1 MTKLA
6 WNRRLAALASLG
18 DESRRRLFDFVASA
32 SDAVSRDDAAGALG
46 LARSTAS
53 FHLDRLVKDGLLAVE
68 FRKLGGREGP
78 GSGRPAK
85 LYRSAVDEVAASVPD
100 RHYDLAAELLVSA
113 IEAATRD
120 GGSPRDALLRAA
132 RARGLSAG
140 EAAWDELAGEATG
153 DEPAARATA
162 RPPTAGGAA
171 GTTGGAGGG
180 DPFASFLAG
189 QGYCPADDG
198 AGGLLLLNCPF
209 HRLAAGHADVVCAM
223 NGAFLGGASAALGL
237 DPGRV
242 EALAIEDLREQGKA
256 RPGQC
261 CARILPS

>member
-1 MTKLA
+1 MTKLP
-6 WNRRLAALASLG
+6 WNHRLAAVASLG

-32 SDAVSRDDAAGALG
+32 ADAVGRDDAAQAVG

-85 LYRSAVDEVAASVPD
+85 LYRAAVDEVAASVPD

-113 IEAATRD
+113 IEDASSG
-120 GGSPRDALLRAA
+120 GGSPREALLRAA
-132 RARGLSAG
+132 RARGQSAG
-140 EAAWDELAGEATG
+140 ETAAHAAGREPAGATG
-153 DEPAARATA
+153 AGPADS
-162 RPPTAGGAA
+162 AGSPD
-171 GTTGGAGGG
+171 GAG
-180 DPFASFLAG
+180 PFADFLAG

-198 AGGLLLLNCPF
+198 GGGLVLLNCPF

-223 NGAFLGGASAALGL
+223 NGAFLGGASMALGIE
-237 DPGRV
+237 PGRI
-242 EALAIEDLREQGKA
+242 EALAIEDLREQGGA

>member
-1 MTKLA
+1 MTKLP
-6 WNRRLAALASLG
+6 WNHRLAAVASLG

-32 SDAVSRDDAAGALG
+32 ADAVGRDDAAQAVG

-85 LYRSAVDEVAASVPD
+85 LYRAAVDEVAASVPD

-113 IEAATRD
+113 IEDATSG
-120 GGSPRDALLRAA
+120 GGSPREALLRAA
-132 RARGLSAG
+132 RARGQSAG
-140 EAAWDELAGEATG
+140 ETAAHAAGREPAGATG
-153 DEPAARATA
+153 AGPADS
-162 RPPTAGGAA
+162 AGSPD
-171 GTTGGAGGG
+171 GAG
-180 DPFASFLAG
+180 PFADFLAG

-198 AGGLLLLNCPF
+198 GGGLVLLNCPF

-223 NGAFLGGASAALGL
+223 NGAFLGGASMALGIE
-237 DPGRV
+237 PGRI
-242 EALAIEDLREQGKA
+242 EALAIEDLREQGGA

>member
-6 WNRRLAALASLG
+6 WSRRLAAVASLG
-18 DESRRRLFDFVASA
+18 DENRRRLFDFVAA
-32 SDAVSRDDAAGALG
+32 APDAVGRDDAAKALG

-53 FHLDRLVKDGLLAVE
+53 FHLDRLVNDGLLIAE

-85 LYRSAVDEVAASVPD
+85 LYRTAVDEVAASVPD

-113 IEAATRD
+113 VEAAIHD
-120 GGSPRDALLRAA
+120 GGSPRDALLAAA
-132 RARGLSAG
+132 RARGKSAG
-140 EAAWDELAGEATG
+140 EAAVRAADRAADGAGAAGEP
-153 DEPAARATA
+153 E
-162 RPPTAGGAA
+162 TAGGAGSA
-171 GTTGGAGGG
+171 A
-180 DPFASFLAG
+180 PFADFLAG

-198 AGGLLLLNCPF
+198 GGGLLLLNCPF

-223 NGAFLGGASAALGL
+223 NGAFLAGASAALGI

-242 EALAIEDLREQGKA
+242 EALAIEDLRAQGAA

-261 CARILPS
+261 CARVLPS

>member
-18 DESRRRLFDFVASA
+18 DENRRKLFDFVASA
-32 SDAVSRDDAAGALG
+32 PDAVGRDDAAAALG

-85 LYRSAVDEVAASVPD
+85 LYRAAVDEVAASVPD

-113 IEAATRD
+113 IEAATLD

-132 RARGLSAG
+132 RAKGMSAAELSAA
-140 EAAWDELAGEATG
+140 EASAAVRQPAGTGGVAEATAG
-153 DEPAARATA
+153 P
-162 RPPTAGGAA
+162 GGAE
-171 GTTGGAGGG
+171 
-180 DPFASFLAG
+180 PFADFLAG

-209 HRLAAGHADVVCAM
+209 HRLASGHADVVCAM
-223 NGAFLGGASAALGL
+223 NGAFLGGASAALGI

-242 EALAIEDLREQGKA
+242 EALAIEDLREQGSA

-261 CARILPS
+261 CARILPSGRG